1 MRAAGRL
8 RTVARRALPAALLF
22 ASLVPG
28 GAAEARSLA
37 GCEGD
42 APATRSP
49 GITMRLVAFDHSP
62 FPYDGVV
69 PATGEAFLNVTDAGR
84 RGRASRRGRFWED
97 ETYSD
102 RRVLLAVP
110 DSFDPARP
118 AVIIVFFHGNN
129 ATLARDVIDRQAI
142 PAQLAQSGLNAVLVA
157 PQFAVDALD
166 SSAGRF
172 WEAGFFRAFL
182 VEAGERVARCLDDDG
197 LAERFH
203 RTPVILAAYSGGYN
217 PAAAALRFGGANERI
232 AGVALF
238 DALYGETETF
248 ADWIRRGGGFFVSAF
263 SRSTRSMNAAL
274 ASRLASGGLDVR
286 FRLPRRLGPHAVAF
300 LDAGEQP
307 HTQFMSR
314 AWTISPLADL
324 LTRLT
329 P

>member
-1 MRAAGRL
+1 MRVAGRI
-8 RTVARRALPAALLF
+8 RAVARRALLAALAS
-22 ASLVPG
+22 ASLALG

-42 APATRSP
+42 APAQPSP
-49 GITMRLVAFDHSP
+49 GVSTRLVEFEHSP
-62 FPYDGVV
+62 FPYDGIV
-69 PATGEAFLNVTDAGR
+69 PATGEAFLNVTEAGR
-84 RGRASRRGRFWED
+84 RSHVSRRGRFWAD

-118 AVIIVFFHGNN
+118 AVIIVFFHGNG
-129 ATLARDVIDRQAI
+129 ATLTRDVIDRQAI

-172 WEAGFFRAFL
+172 WEAGFFQAFL
-182 VEAGERVARCLDDDG
+182 VEVGERVARCLDDDG
-197 LAERFH
+197 LAEGFD

-248 ADWIRRGGGFFVSAF
+248 ADWIRQGSGFFVSAF
-263 SRSTRSMNAAL
+263 GRSTRSMNAAL
-274 ASRLASGGLDVR
+274 ASRLESDGLR
-286 FRLPRRLGPHAVAF
+286 IRSRLPQQLGPHAIAF
-300 LDAGEQP
+300 VDAGEQS
-307 HTQFMSR
+307 HAEFMSR
-314 AWTISPLADL
+314 AWTASPLADL
-324 LTRLT
+324 LARLT

>member
-1 MRAAGRL
+1 MGAGGHL
-8 RTVARRALPAALLF
+8 RRFARRALAAALAF
-22 ASLVPG
+22 ASLAPG
-28 GAAEARSLA
+28 GAQARSLA
-37 GCEGD
+37 ACEGD
-42 APATRSP
+42 APARPSP
-49 GITMRLVAFDHSP
+49 GVTTRLVAFDHSP

-118 AVIIVFFHGNN
+118 AVIVVFFHGNQ
-129 ATLARDVIDRQAI
+129 ATLTRDVIDRQAI

-157 PQFAVDALD
+157 PQFALNALD

-172 WEAGFFRAFL
+172 WEPGFFQAFL
-182 VEAGERVARCLDDDG
+182 GEVGERVARCLDDDG
-197 LAERFH
+197 LAARFERA
-203 RTPVILAAYSGGYN
+203 PVVLAAYSGGYN
-217 PAAAALRFGGANERI
+217 PAAAALRFGGANGRI

-248 ADWIRRGGGFFVSAF
+248 ADWIRNGNGFFVSAF
-263 SRSTRSMNAAL
+263 GRSTRSNNAAL
-274 ASRLASGGLDVR
+274 ASRLASEGLEVR
-286 FRLPRRLGPHAVAF
+286 YRLPARLGPRAVAF
-300 LDAGEQP
+300 LDAGAQP
-307 HTQFMSR
+307 HGEFMSR
-314 AWTISPLADL
+314 AWTRAPLADL
-324 LTRLT
+324 LSRLA